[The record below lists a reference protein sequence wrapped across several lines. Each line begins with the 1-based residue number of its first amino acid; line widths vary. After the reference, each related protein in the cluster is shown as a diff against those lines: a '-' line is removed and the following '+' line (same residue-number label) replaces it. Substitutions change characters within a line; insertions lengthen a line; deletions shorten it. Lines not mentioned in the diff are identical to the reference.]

1 MNGPSAAPASAG
13 RIGEVSAAFLRLG
26 CTSFGGPVAHLGY
39 FHEAFVRRRGWLDEA
54 AYAELVGL
62 CQFLPGPASS
72 QLGFLIGY
80 QRAGVGGA
88 LAAWVAFTAPSAALM
103 IALALGAAGGGET
116 YGPWLHG
123 VKVAVV
129 AVVAQA
135 VWALASRL
143 CPDARRAGIAL
154 AAAAAALLAP
164 GAWQQVLVLVAAGA
178 AGLLL
183 THGPAAPTQPGTT
196 APVAGSSPA
205 EPPRIPSRAL
215 TAACWA
221 LVAVALAAPLLA
233 ADRLLQVFGMFAR
246 VGALVFG
253 GGHVV
258 LPLLQAEVVQGGWL
272 DGERFLAGYG
282 LAQLVS
288 GPMFSLAGFLG
299 AALPAASPAGALGAG
314 LAALAGIFLPGL
326 LMALG
331 ALRGFH
337 ALRASPRAQRL
348 MAGLGAGVVGLLLA
362 ACYDPVLATAVLSRA
377 DAAIALLAFLAL
389 AVARWPSVAV
399 VPACAVAARLWSAL
413 G

>member
-1 MNGPSAAPASAG
+1 
-13 RIGEVSAAFLRLG
+13 
-26 CTSFGGPVAHLGY
+26 
-39 FHEAFVRRRGWLDEA
+39 
-54 AYAELVGL
+54 
-62 CQFLPGPASS
+62 
-72 QLGFLIGY
+72 
-80 QRAGVGGA
+80 
-88 LAAWVAFTAPSAALM
+88 
-103 IALALGAAGGGET
+103 
-116 YGPWLHG
+116 
-123 VKVAVV
+123 VV

-183 THGPAAPTQPGTT
+183 THGPAAPAQPGA
-196 APVAGSSPA
+196 APPGTSSGAA

-221 LVAVALAAPLLA
+221 LVAVALALPPLASLLVS
-233 ADRLLQVFGMFAR
+233 DRLLQVFGVFAR

-282 LAQLVS
+282 LAQLVP

-299 AALPAASPAGALGAG
+299 AALPTASPAAALGAG

-413 G
+413 S